1 MLNLKFGLSA
11 FLLEAGAW
19 TGTALLQQ
27 RSDLALAAY
36 LVAHGGASVLLAFAL
51 LPLMR
56 SHRARPRWAVLT
68 LAAAFS
74 FAVPVAGFA
83 GVVLAVVVLYVYRA
97 PLRPDDFGSLQLPE
111 FDLHQR
117 MQGSFR
123 QAGLRSFLGN
133 TLAPAQAR
141 MSAMV
146 ALQFVS
152 GRVASPLLRTV
163 LSDPS
168 EDLRLLAYGML
179 DTLEKRINRAI
190 DAELVALADAQ
201 REEGLGTPGPRT
213 LEAAHRLSDLY
224 WELVYQQLVQGD
236 LRLHAIG
243 ESLRHCERVLRHRP
257 QHPQLTLRRGRLLH
271 ERGDLQ
277 GAATAYDTAR
287 ALGMPATRVLPYQ
300 AELAFERR
308 DFEGAR
314 QLVEELGQWD
324 ALPRLRPVINYW
336 SANR

>member
-1 MLNLKFGLSA
+1 MFNLKFGVSA
-11 FLLEAGAW
+11 LLLETGAW
-19 TGTALLQQ
+19 SSTVLLRE
-27 RSDLALAAY
+27 RSDLALASY
-36 LVAHGGASVLLAFAL
+36 LAAHAGASVLLALAL

-56 SHRARPRWAVLT
+56 SPKARPRWAVLA

-74 FAVPVAGFA
+74 FAVPVAGFV
-83 GVVLAVVVLYVYRA
+83 GILLAVAVLYVYRA
-97 PLRPDDFGSLQLPE
+97 PVRPEDFGSLQLPE

-133 TLAPAQAR
+133 TQAPAQAR

-190 DAELVALADAQ
+190 DAELIALAAAQ
-201 REEGLGTPGPRT
+201 RAEGSDSPGAKT

-224 WELVYQQLVQGD
+224 WELIYQHLVHGD
-236 LRLHAIG
+236 LRAHAIG
-243 ESLRHCERVLRHRP
+243 DSLRYGELVLRHRAR
-257 QHPQLTLRRGRLLH
+257 QPQLTLRRGRLLH
-271 ERGDLQ
+271 EQGDLQ
-277 GAATAYDTAR
+277 GAADAYAEAR
-287 ALGMPATRVLPYQ
+287 ALGLPATRVLPYQ
-300 AELAFERR
+300 AELAFEQR
-308 DFEGAR
+308 DFDAAQR
-314 QLVEELGQWD
+314 LVAELAQWD
-324 ALPRLRPVINYW
+324 ALPRLRPVIDYW
-336 SANR
+336 SATP

>member
-11 FLLEAGAW
+11 LLLEVAAW
-19 TGTALLQQ
+19 SGSTLWQD
-27 RSDLALAAY
+27 RSDLALATY
-36 LVAHGGASVLLAFAL
+36 LAAHASASVLLALAL
-51 LPLMR
+51 LPLMATK
-56 SHRARPRWAVLT
+56 RARPRWAVLT
-68 LAAAFS
+68 LTAAFS
-74 FAVPVAGFA
+74 FAVPVAGFV
-83 GVVLAVVVLYVYRA
+83 GIMLAILVLYIYRA
-97 PLRPDDFGSLQLPE
+97 PVRPDDFDSLQLPE

-133 TLAPAQAR
+133 PQAPAQAR

-179 DTLEKRINRAI
+179 DTLEKRVNRAI
-190 DAELVALADAQ
+190 DAELLALQAAQAD
-201 REEGLGTPGPRT
+201 EGVDTPGAQT
-213 LEAAHRLSDLY
+213 LEAAQRLSDLY

-236 LRLHAIG
+236 LRAYAID
-243 ESLRHCERVLRHRP
+243 ESLRYCDLVLQHRP

-271 ERGDLQ
+271 EQGDLD
-277 GAATAYDTAR
+277 GATQAYAQAR
-287 ALGMPATRVLPYQ
+287 ALGLPATRVLPYQ
-300 AELAFERR
+300 AEAAFAQRHFDEAQQRMH
-308 DFEGAR
+308 
-314 QLVEELGQWD
+314 ELDQWD

-336 SANR
+336 SGTR

>member
-11 FLLEAGAW
+11 LLLEVAAW
-19 TGTALLQQ
+19 SGSTLWQD
-27 RSDLALAAY
+27 RSDLALATY
-36 LVAHGGASVLLAFAL
+36 LAAHASASVLLALAL
-51 LPLMR
+51 LPLMATK
-56 SHRARPRWAVLT
+56 RARPRWAVLT
-68 LAAAFS
+68 LTAAFS
-74 FAVPVAGFA
+74 FAVPVAGFV
-83 GVVLAVVVLYVYRA
+83 GIMLAILVLYIYRA
-97 PLRPDDFGSLQLPE
+97 PVRPDDFDSLQLPE

-133 TLAPAQAR
+133 PQAPAQAR

-179 DTLEKRINRAI
+179 DTLEKRVNRAI
-190 DAELVALADAQ
+190 DAELLALQAAQAD
-201 REEGLGTPGPRT
+201 EGVGTPGAQT
-213 LEAAHRLSDLY
+213 LEAAQRLSDLY

-236 LRLHAIG
+236 LRAYAID
-243 ESLRHCERVLRHRP
+243 ESLRYCDLVLQHRP

-271 ERGDLQ
+271 EQ
-277 GAATAYDTAR
+277 GNLDGATQAYAQAR
-287 ALGMPATRVLPYQ
+287 ALGLPATRVLPYQ
-300 AELAFERR
+300 AEAAFAQRHFDEAQQRMH
-308 DFEGAR
+308 
-314 QLVEELGQWD
+314 ELDQWD

-336 SANR
+336 SGTR